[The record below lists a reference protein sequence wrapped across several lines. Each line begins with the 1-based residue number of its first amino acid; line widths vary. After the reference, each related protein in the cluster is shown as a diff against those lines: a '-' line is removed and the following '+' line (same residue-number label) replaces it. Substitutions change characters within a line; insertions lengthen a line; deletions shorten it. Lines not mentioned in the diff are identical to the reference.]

1 MKRYIKSAIERD
13 TGSVKRFTEYKGH
26 VIYYDTENGRYRVAI
41 KRDGTNSYYNTYQQ
55 AMKAIDTEEEE
66 SEKTD

>member
-1 MKRYIKSAIERD
+1 MKRYVKSTIERD

-41 KRDGTNSYYNTYQQ
+41 RHDGTNSYYRTYEE
-55 AMKAIDTEEEE
+55 AMKAIDEDSAT
-66 SEKTD
+66 